1 MTPRQWLELLGQ
13 QPACVGGYL
22 ALLPVLAFLL
32 ALVHR
37 RGAGNDF
44 PWKYLY
50 STLVYAA
57 CIPGSFGAVVVLYVL
72 LFAKE
77 NLLDVNAL
85 VTFAPI
91 AAMAVTLAIVGRN
104 ASLTA
109 LPGFGRLSGLLVVLG
124 LTFAVLFALSRTHLW
139 VVFGG
144 SAGLLVAGAAFV
156 FALIKWGGYMAF
168 RRHDEPEKEAPKFGE

>member
-13 QPACVGGYL
+13 QPVWVGGYL
-22 ALLPVLAFLL
+22 ALLPVLALL
-32 ALVHR
+32 LGLVHK

-44 PWKYLY
+44 PWKYPY

-57 CIPGSFGAVVVLYVL
+57 CVPGAFGAVVVLYML
-72 LFAKE
+72 LFANE

-85 VTFAPI
+85 VTLAPI
-91 AAMAVTLAIVGRN
+91 VAMTVTLAIVGRN
-104 ASLTA
+104 VSLTA

-124 LTFAVLFALSRTHLW
+124 LTFGVLFALSRTRLW
-139 VVFGG
+139 LVFGG
-144 SAGLLVAGAAFV
+144 SAAMLVAGAAFV

-168 RRHDEPEKEAPKFGE
+168 RRHDEPEKGAPKFGE